1 MLGIDGLT
9 GRPEPGDMLLPRADL
24 GAAEAGGW
32 E

>member
-1 MLGIDGLT
+1 MLCIDGLT
-9 GRPEPGDMLLPRADL
+9 GRPESGDMLLPRADL